1 MVAPV
6 DRPRGV
12 LAGTFGV
19 GILTFLLLPS
29 EVGYQDLAALIAR
42 DVASVERP
50 QKASLASPFG
60 TIHAANLNLPQ
71 PIGSGI
77 QPALGYT
84 LASLDPSNAE
94 ITGSIRERILREG
107 ALTLSPDA
115 GGPWVDRSR
124 KSDQITVEA
133 RKNVVVK
140 GDRLS
145 VPPTQQAKAEP
156 SVSVE
161 AAPQQV
167 AIAPSVEGTAEVAAP
182 VDLEAENLIAAEKQL
197 ADAAEQAAQTQT
209 AKLSTPPEADEPAAS
224 PQQAKKS
231 DPKSDSKP
239 APAVAETKQ
248 KPTQQAEKPRSTRQA
263 SSKRSQKEAQADRD
277 AQRRADRTT
286 REAKQKAEK
295 LPRNQ
300 DAPKPA
306 ELARTSD
313 DPAAASAPVD
323 VAASEP
329 GQAADAQIQP
339 VESTRTN
346 GFTLASA
353 GDYRIGVNPR
363 QFERDVTTTEV
374 TAPEAPGNAAE
385 AEVAD
390 GKSDALHTANAI
402 ASAEGTPTQ
411 RKSRLFFGGDPM
423 GKKVGN
429 LQPWQP
435 GAAPRSDGALGD
447 VATDS
452 KDSEIK
458 LAALPPAES
467 TVDSTILPGSVPN
480 QSVGKDPNAHGGQSI
495 APKGEVTGADQRPMT
510 PAERLGL
517 NDEKS
522 RAKTVKCLTEV
533 IYFEA
538 RGEVVRGQMAV
549 AQVVLNRAFSGKY
562 PTTVCGVVYQN
573 AHRHLACQFTFACDG
588 IADRI
593 KEPDMWERAIVIA
606 NEMLDGKIWLPEIG
620 KATHYHAYWVRPG
633 WVRTMNKLHRVG
645 VHTFYRPRNWGDGET
660 APQWGDEGETKEV
673 AKKLVEVA
681 NKP

>member
-133 RKNVVVK
+133 RKNVAVK

-156 SVSVE
+156 GVSAE

-197 ADAAEQAAQTQT
+197 ADAAEEAVQTQT
-209 AKLSTPPEADEPAAS
+209 AKLSTPPEADEPAAR

-239 APAVAETKQ
+239 AQAVAEAKQ

-263 SSKRSQKEAQADRD
+263 SSKRSQKEAQADRE
-277 AQRRADRTT
+277 APRRAERIARD
-286 REAKQKAEK
+286 AKPKAEK
-295 LPRNQ
+295 LARTQ

-306 ELARTSD
+306 EAA
-313 DPAAASAPVD
+313 PA
-323 VAASEP
+323 
-329 GQAADAQIQP
+329 QQP
-339 VESTRTN
+339 VEATGSN

-353 GDYRIGVNPR
+353 GDYRIGINPR
-363 QFERDVTTTEV
+363 QFERDTTTTEV
-374 TAPEAPGNAAE
+374 TAPDAPGNTVE
-385 AEVAD
+385 VEVAD

-467 TVDSTILPGSVPN
+467 TVDSTVLPGSVPN

-593 KEPDMWERAIVIA
+593 KEPDMWERAVVIA